1 MNRRSILT
9 ISAVMAFGLG
19 LLPGGAFAQ
28 QKALKEQ
35 IVGTWSITSVSTNT
49 KMARR
54 KLHLGPA

>member
-1 MNRRSILT
+1 MNRRGILT
-9 ISAVMAFGLG
+9 ISAVTAFGLG
-19 LLPGGAFAQ
+19 LLPGAFAQ
-28 QKALKEQ
+28 QKSLKEQ